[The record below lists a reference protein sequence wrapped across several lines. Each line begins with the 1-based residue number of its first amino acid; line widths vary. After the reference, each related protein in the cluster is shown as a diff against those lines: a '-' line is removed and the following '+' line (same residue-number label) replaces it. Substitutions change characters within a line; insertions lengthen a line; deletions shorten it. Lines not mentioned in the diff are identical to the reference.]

1 MTIASFYLSDEDA
14 ARLKKRVPLITVQ
27 IATHDVVVPTFMQ
40 EVRWG
45 LSLSL
50 LCVHAVPLCSKSNT
64 KQNNNNNNNK
74 PPKVLAGLIGAN
86 KLYVEGGHM
95 LDTVEKERFWR
106 DTMEHFV
113 EAGEWAVCGAGGEW

>member
-27 IATHDVVVPTFMQ
+27 IATHDVIVPTFMQ
-40 EVRWG
+40 E
-45 LSLSL
+45 S
-50 LCVHAVPLCSKSNT
+50 
-64 KQNNNNNNNK
+64 
-74 PPKVLAGLIGAN
+74 LAGLIGAR

-113 EAGEWAVCGAGGEW
+113 EAGEWGVYGAGGGGGGW